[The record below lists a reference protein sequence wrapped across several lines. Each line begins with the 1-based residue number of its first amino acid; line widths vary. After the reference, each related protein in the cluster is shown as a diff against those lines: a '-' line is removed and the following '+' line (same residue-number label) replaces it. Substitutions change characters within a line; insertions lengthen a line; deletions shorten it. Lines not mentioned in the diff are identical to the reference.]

1 MSNLDSRRTELEL
14 LKAMRTLHQP
24 EYGVKSAK
32 VLRMAMSAMG
42 KLDDSCEEALC
53 NDGIEDSVT
62 KTFYFALRQL
72 IRDGFA
78 QGQGDFELPM
88 GPRYT
93 ECRITPLGLQR
104 LVTLEHSSLD
114 KDRS

>member
-1 MSNLDSRRTELEL
+1 MTDLDSRRIELEL
-14 LKAMRTLHQP
+14 LKAMRSLHQP
-24 EYGVKSAK
+24 KHGIKSVK

-53 NDGIEDSVT
+53 NEGIEDPVT
-62 KTFYFALRQL
+62 KTFYFALREL
-72 IRDGFA
+72 IRDGLA
-78 QGQGDFELPM
+78 QGQGNFDAPA

-104 LVTLEHSSLD
+104 LNDLE
-114 KDRS
+114 RT